1 MTKVP
6 ELVIERLARGELPP
20 GEAATVRAALGDDA
34 QAQLDAIAADD
45 AATLSRLPPAL
56 VASVVRRR
64 IAAEAPSREPVRWWV
79 PLGVAAVAAVAV
91 LWLSRSPRDVA
102 PEGLP
107 GAEGPGELALDDGG
121 EVVRLKGDASLTI
134 DRKAAAGSE
143 RLSDDAMVKPGDR
156 LQLQYRAAEATH
168 GVIVSIDGG
177 GGVTLHHPADA
188 SSSTSLDGGGLIALD
203 HSYELDDA
211 PGFERFFFVTGTS
224 AIDIDVVMDAARV
237 LAERSDAD
245 RGALVVPADHT
256 VFVMR
261 LRKSTAR

>member
-6 ELVIERLARGELPP
+6 DLSIERLARGELAPD
-20 GEAATVRAALGDDA
+20 EAAAVRAALGDDA
-34 QAQLDAIAADD
+34 QAQLEAIAADD
-45 AATLSRLPPAL
+45 AATLARLPPAA

-64 IAAEAPSREPVRWWV
+64 LAADAPQPVRWWI
-79 PLGVAAVAAVAV
+79 PLGVAAAAAVAV

-107 GAEGPGELALDDGG
+107 SGEGPGELALDDGG
-121 EVVRLKGDASLTI
+121 DVVRLKGDAALTI
-134 DRKAAAGSE
+134 DRKSAAGSE
-143 RLSDDAMVKPGDR
+143 RLGDDALVQPGDR
-156 LQLQYRAAEATH
+156 LQLQYRAADATH

-188 SSSTSLDGGGLIALD
+188 SASTELTGSGLVALD
-203 HSYELDDA
+203 HSYELDVA
-211 PGFERFFFVTGTS
+211 PGFERFFFVTARS
-224 AIDIDVVMDAARV
+224 PVDIDAVVDAARV
-237 LAERSDAD
+237 LAERNDAD
-245 RGALVVPADHT
+245 RSALAVPGDHT